1 MQINQRTTGW
11 QWGAVA
17 ILLCLAA
24 PVALAQTPVVQ
35 RSGLSGA
42 QPAGAT
48 PSAAADPANAV
59 QANAKFNLNFN
70 NAEIADV
77 ALTIGLLIQ
86 KNVVVDPRVKGTITL
101 KSLTPVTPTDALSLF
116 ATQLRSQGFAMV
128 DADGTFSIVPEG
140 EAKIRAARTVA
151 GPVAASDGG
160 QIVTKI
166 FRLQHENVNA
176 LVPILRPLIAPNNTI
191 NAIPSSNSL
200 VITDYAD
207 NLKKIE
213 RLVQVL
219 DKDAYV
225 DLDVLPLTYAIAGE
239 LAPIVRDLL
248 DAGRANAGNNRAQ
261 NAESSPVVI
270 PDARI
275 NALLVRGTNDA
286 MNAMIRSIV
295 AKLDVPSASGAA
307 GASQDIHVVYLKN
320 ADAQQL
326 AVTLRAALAS
336 SLGGTPAG
344 NAATGAKSAASG
356 GTASSSTGGS
366 AGDTANLATT
376 GGNIQADTTT
386 NSLIISA
393 PEAQYRQL
401 LGVIDK
407 LDARRAQ
414 VYVESLIAE
423 ISADKTAEL
432 GVQWQ
437 GVIGSAGGA
446 AVGVLGT
453 NFGIGGANIVGL
465 SQGLASGVVAPST
478 GVNFGYVS
486 RVNGTPTLG
495 LLARFLESSGEAN
508 VLSTPNL
515 VTLDNHEAKIVI
527 GQNVPFVTGQYT
539 SNNAANGSVNPF
551 QTVERKDVG
560 LTLRVKPQISESGT
574 VKMQIFQEVSRLDA
588 ASVNSSAGLITQKRS
603 IESNVLV
610 EDGSIVVLGG
620 LLQDDFGTGEEKVPG
635 LGDLPILG
643 GLFRAETKVRKK
655 TNLMIFLRP
664 VVLRGGES
672 TQKFSAQRYNQIRQ
686 EQLDRQPVEAGPD
699 TEGKSAPESAVIPEL
714 RLP

>member
-1 MQINQRTTGW
+1 MQINKRTKQW
-11 QWGAVA
+11 QWGTVTT
-17 ILLCLAA
+17 LLCLIVPA
-24 PVALAQTPVVQ
+24 ALAQTTVETT
-35 RSGLSGA
+35 SGSIGA
-42 QPAGAT
+42 QSAQAT
-48 PSAAADPANAV
+48 PSTAADQADAV
-59 QANAKFNLNFN
+59 QTNSKFNLNFN
-70 NAEIADV
+70 NAEISDV
-77 ALTIGLLIQ
+77 ARTISMLIQ
-86 KNVVVDPRVKGTITL
+86 KNMVIDPRVKGAVTL
-101 KSLTPVTPTDALSLF
+101 KSLTPVTPTAALSLF
-116 ATQLRSQGFAMV
+116 AAQLRSQGFAIV
-128 DADGTFSIVPEG
+128 DADGTLSIVPEG
-140 EAKIRAARTVA
+140 EAKVRAARTVA

-176 LVPILRPLIAPNNTI
+176 LIPILRPLIAPNNTI

-200 VITDYAD
+200 IITDYAE

-213 RLVQVL
+213 QLVRVL

-239 LAPIVRDLL
+239 LAPIVRGLL
-248 DAGRANAGNNRAQ
+248 DAGRTNAGSNRA
-261 NAESSPVVI
+261 NNTESSPVVI

-286 MNAMIRSIV
+286 MNDLIRSIV
-295 AKLDVPSASGAA
+295 TKLDVPSASGAA
-307 GASQDIHVVYLKN
+307 VASQDIHVVHLKN
-320 ADAQQL
+320 ADASQL

-336 SLGGTPAG
+336 SSEGTPAAG
-344 NAATGAKSAASG
+344 TTAISATSATPSSAAG
-356 GTASSSTGGS
+356 GTADLG
-366 AGDTANLATT
+366 TT

-446 AVGVLGT
+446 AVGLLGT
-453 NFGIGGANIVGL
+453 NFGIGGANIIGL

-486 RVNGTPTLG
+486 RVNGAPTLG

-560 LTLRVKPQISESGT
+560 LTLRVKPQISDNGT

-664 VVLRGGES
+664 VVLRGRES
-672 TQKFSAQRYNQIRQ
+672 TQEFSAQRYNQIRQ
-686 EQLDRQPVEAGPD
+686 EQLGRQPVDAESNS
-699 TEGKSAPESAVIPEL
+699 EGKSAQESAVIPEL

>member
-1 MQINQRTTGW
+1 MQINKRTTDW

-17 ILLCLAA
+17 TLLCLVV
-24 PVALAQTPVVQ
+24 PVALAQTPVVKN
-35 RSGLSGA
+35 SGLSGA
-42 QPAGAT
+42 QSAGAT
-48 PSAAADPANAV
+48 PSAAAD

-86 KNVVVDPRVKGTITL
+86 KNVVVDPRVKGSITL

-128 DADGTFSIVPEG
+128 NADGTLSIVPEG
-140 EAKIRAARTVA
+140 DAKIRAARTVA

-248 DAGRANAGNNRAQ
+248 DAGRANAANNRAQ

-295 AKLDVPSASGAA
+295 AKLDVPSVSGAA

-344 NAATGAKSAASG
+344 NAPASAKSAAGGAASG
-356 GTASSSTGGS
+356 PTGG
-366 AGDTANLATT
+366 AADLGTT

-401 LGVIDK
+401 LVVIDK

-539 SNNAANGSVNPF
+539 SNNAAAGGQLYGGKGSDSQYDGGSGGGAGYYGGGGGYGGGGVDGHAGGGGSGYLKSSYGSVGYAALG
-551 QTVERKDVG
+551 TATSRLSDIGTSIDSIKG
-560 LTLRVKPQISESGT
+560 WSGT
-574 VKMQIFQEVSRLDA
+574 GTTFE
-588 ASVNSSAGLITQKRS
+588 G
-603 IESNVLV
+603 
-610 EDGSIVVLGG
+610 VLGLVG
-620 LLQDDFGTGEEKVPG
+620 
-635 LGDLPILG
+635 
-643 GLFRAETKVRKK
+643 
-655 TNLMIFLRP
+655 
-664 VVLRGGES
+664 
-672 TQKFSAQRYNQIRQ
+672 
-686 EQLDRQPVEAGPD
+686 
-699 TEGKSAPESAVIPEL
+699 SAVSSDGFATGRSGGIIL
-714 RLP
+714 W